1 MLKVDDTLFIPDAEI
16 DITAV
21 RAPGP
26 GGQNVNKVSSA
37 IHLRFD
43 IRGSEALDEEI
54 KECLLA
60 MNDRRITKSG
70 VVVIKSKRYRNQDRN
85 RDDAL
90 DRLSELLRKALAV
103 PAPRKRTQPSR
114 KEREKRLGEKS
125 RRARLKQLR
134 RPPGDSDS

>member
-1 MLKVDDTLFIPDAEI
+1 MLKIDGDIVIPDSEI
-16 DITAV
+16 DISAV

-43 IRGSEALDEEI
+43 IRHSSALDEDVRDR
-54 KECLLA
+54 LLA

-70 VVVIKSKRYRNQDRN
+70 VLVIKSSRYRNQDRN

-90 DRLSELLRKALAV
+90 ERLATLVRKALVV
-103 PAPRKRTQPSR
+103 PKQRKKTRPS
-114 KEREKRLGEKS
+114 KQAADKRLDNKA

-134 RPPGDSDS
+134 KPVTD

>member
-1 MLKVDDTLFIPDAEI
+1 MLKIDGGIVIPDSEL
-16 DITAV
+16 DISAV

-43 IRGSEALDEEI
+43 IRHSSALDEDVRDR
-54 KECLLA
+54 LLA

-70 VVVIKSKRYRNQDRN
+70 VLVIKSSRYRNQDRN
-85 RDDAL
+85 REDAL
-90 DRLSELLRKALAV
+90 ERLAALVRKALVVPKRRKKTRPSKRAV
-103 PAPRKRTQPSR
+103 D
-114 KEREKRLGEKS
+114 KRLENKS

-134 RPPGDSDS
+134 KPVSD